1 MWLIFIAIIVVIAA
15 AGLNFLIRFIIKNR
29 KMHKRLQAEHQG
41 EEPSIKSEADPSVK
55 NQENLN

>member
-29 KMHKRLQAEHQG
+29 KMHKKHLAEHQN
-41 EEPSIKSEADPSVK
+41 EQPSVLSQEDPSVK
-55 NQENLN
+55 DQES